1 MLFFISIAVVFTVF
15 FKPLYYFDIK
25 YLHINNYVS
34 MDIDTIKKNYDALIQ
49 YQSIFYHNELV
60 LPDFVMSTTGKI
72 HFEEVKRIFVILQLL
87 CILLPII
94 TIPMIY
100 KNVKDKEYDFLKLT
114 SIFSIGIPAIIAL
127 IASADFDRAFVLFH
141 KIAFRNNY
149 WIFDARTD
157 PVINILPENFF
168 MHCFIMIVCI
178 VIILSIISYMIYRK
192 KAKEILK
199 GEIV

>member
-1 MLFFISIAVVFTVF
+1 
-15 FKPLYYFDIK
+15 
-25 YLHINNYVS
+25 
-34 MDIDTIKKNYDALIQ
+34 
-49 YQSIFYHNELV
+49 
-60 LPDFVMSTTGKI
+60 
-72 HFEEVKRIFVILQLL
+72 
-87 CILLPII
+87 
-94 TIPMIY
+94 MIY